1 MSDRK
6 RILFVDDEARI
17 LEGLRRMLRVMR
29 GQWDMMFTGS
39 AAEALQE
46 LETRPYD
53 VIVSDMR
60 MPGMHG
66 ADLLE
71 SVKRKYPRMV
81 RIALS
86 GQTSKEEVLR
96 TVGPV
101 HQYLPKPCD
110 ADTLKATITRVC
122 SFRDILVNPRLQGLI
137 TQLESLPC
145 ISSFYTELIEELHS
159 EDASVQKVSRIISQD
174 IGMTVKVL
182 QMVNSAFFGVRQ
194 HVQSLAQAVTLLGLE
209 TIRSLAITAKIF
221 SCFEPV
227 SLQNFSIH
235 SLWQHC
241 VEIGEHAK
249 RIARLEEVDDLIADH
264 ALLSG
269 MLHDVGKLIL
279 ATQLPEEYDQ
289 TIAAARE
296 QRVPLFEMERERI
309 GATHAEVGAY
319 LLGLWGFKEPI
330 IETLVYHH
338 TPQASPYKVFSVLTA
353 VCTANQLSQENS
365 PPSHPPMEK
374 LYIQYLEEL
383 RLSDRLPFWRE
394 ACRGK
399 SPVSC

>member
-29 GQWDMMFTGS
+29 SQWDMMFAGS

-96 TVGPV
+96 AVGPV

-122 SFRDILVNPRLQGLI
+122 SFREILVNPRLQGLI

-159 EDASVQKVSRIISQD
+159 DDASVQKVSGIISQD

-209 TIRSLAITAKIF
+209 TIRSLALTAKIF

-241 VEIGEHAK
+241 VEIGN
-249 RIARLEEVDDLIADH
+249 
-264 ALLSG
+264 
-269 MLHDVGKLIL
+269 
-279 ATQLPEEYDQ
+279 
-289 TIAAARE
+289 
-296 QRVPLFEMERERI
+296 
-309 GATHAEVGAY
+309 
-319 LLGLWGFKEPI
+319 
-330 IETLVYHH
+330 
-338 TPQASPYKVFSVLTA
+338 TPSASPDSKRSMT
-353 VCTANQLSQENS
+353 
-365 PPSHPPMEK
+365 
-374 LYIQYLEEL
+374 
-383 RLSDRLPFWRE
+383 
-394 ACRGK
+394 
-399 SPVSC
+399 